1 VATVPGGCW
10 WSTFCGVQPL
20 LRDTGRSR
28 IGGVVR
34 EPDGFAEFVGSRSRS
49 LLRTAWLLTGDW
61 GLAEDLVQSALA
73 KSWAKWESIAAGRHE
88 AYVRRVMATTF
99 IAWRRRLWNAEYS
112 TKDLRD
118 ELSPDDVYARAD
130 ARVSLVR
137 ALQGLPARQRA
148 TIVLRFFDDLSE
160 TDTALALGCSIGTV
174 KTHASRGL
182 AALRATP
189 GLEMLAVEG
198 KQ

>member
-1 VATVPGGCW
+1 M
-10 WSTFCGVQPL
+10 
-20 LRDTGRSR
+20 
-28 IGGVVR
+28 VR

-61 GLAEDLVQSALA
+61 GAAEDLVQSALA
-73 KSWAKWESIAAGRHE
+73 KSWPKWESIGAGRHE
-88 AYVRRVMATTF
+88 IYVRRVMTTTF

-112 TKDLRD
+112 TRDLHD
-118 ELSPDDVYARAD
+118 EPSPDDVYAQAD